1 MLIRTFL
8 LTVLLCN
15 WIFAE
20 IILGADSAF
29 GISFAKA
36 REIILSQNPGIKSAD
51 AEIEAAKEG
60 AFQADLMPNP
70 EAGIALDKFGANE
83 IELSVEQTIELGGK
97 RSLRKESAAKEIDAA
112 INAGKN
118 SRLELETE
126 IIHRFIPIVTAR
138 KKLDLLDSIIG
149 LAESTREQIERRTVA
164 GASRKTDLI
173 RSEIDL
179 EKLQLERNE
188 LLREEKTARIKF
200 AVLGGNSNAPLLN
213 VSGKIADDTEIPP
226 LDMIRNHLQQNLSLK
241 GVDIEEQQ
249 LQVQIRQL
257 GAEVVPDL
265 NISAGY
271 LRDNEE
277 SSNSPLIGLSMCIPL
292 FNQNKYARKQVRLKS
307 SALQKKRQNMFQ
319 LMDADV
325 QDIYSRLVLIDNQ
338 INTLLSST
346 IPKSERVY
354 MMMQDYYNAGNAD
367 YLDYSQTQAELLRL
381 TMELYDIQAERAQK
395 LADLMH
401 LSNMPIE
408 IVK

>member
-8 LTVLLCN
+8 ITVLLYN
-15 WIFAE
+15 WISADT
-20 IILGADSAF
+20 IHRSDSAA
-29 GISFAKA
+29 GICFARA
-36 REIILSQNPGIKSAD
+36 REIIMSENPGIQSAD
-51 AEIEAAKEG
+51 TEIEAAKEG
-60 AFQADLMPNP
+60 VFQADLMPNP
-70 EAGIALDKFGANE
+70 AAGIALDKFGANE
-83 IELSVEQTIELGGK
+83 IEFSVEQTIELGRK
-97 RSLRKESAAKEIDAA
+97 RSLRRETAEKETDAA
-112 INAGKN
+112 INAGKI

-138 KKLDLLDSIIG
+138 KKLDLLDSIINI
-149 LAESTREQIERRTVA
+149 AEFTREQIERRIDA

-173 RSEIDL
+173 HSEIDL

-188 LLREEKTARIKF
+188 ILIEEKTARIKF
-200 AVLGGNSNAPLLN
+200 AALGGNNSASLLN
-213 VSGKIADDTEIPP
+213 VSGKIVDDTEIPP
-226 LDMIRNHLQQNLSLK
+226 LDTIRNHLQENLSLK

-277 SSNSPLIGLSMCIPL
+277 SSNSPLIGLSMSIPI
-292 FNQNKYARKQVRLKS
+292 FNKNKYARKQVLLKS
-307 SALQKKRQNMFQ
+307 NALQQKRQNMFQ

-325 QDIYSRLVLIDNQ
+325 QDIHSRLILIDNQ

-346 IPKSERVY
+346 IPKSEKVY
-354 MMMQDYYNAGNAD
+354 MMMQEYYNAGNAD
-367 YLDYSQTQAELLRL
+367 YLDLSQIQSDRLRL
-381 TMELYDIQAERAQK
+381 TMELFDFQAERARK

>member
-8 LTVLLCN
+8 ITVLLYN
-15 WIFAE
+15 WISADT
-20 IILGADSAF
+20 ICRSDSAK
-29 GISFAKA
+29 GICYARA

-51 AEIEAAKEG
+51 TEIEAAKEG
-60 AFQADLMPNP
+60 ASQAGLMPNP
-70 EAGIALDKFGANE
+70 AAGIALDKFGANE
-83 IELSVEQTIELGGK
+83 IEFSVEQTIELGGK
-97 RSLRKESAAKEIDAA
+97 RSLRKESAEKEIDAA
-112 INAGKN
+112 INAGKI

-126 IIHRFIPIVTAR
+126 IIHRFIPIITAR

-149 LAESTREQIERRTVA
+149 LAESTREQIKRRIEV
-164 GASRKTDLI
+164 GASRETDLI

-188 LLREEKTARIKF
+188 LLREEKNTRIKF
-200 AVLGGNSNAPLLN
+200 SALGGNSNASLLN
-213 VSGKIADDTEIPP
+213 VNGKIVDDTEIPP
-226 LDMIRNHLQQNLSLK
+226 LDVIRNHLQENLSLK
-241 GVDIEEQQ
+241 EVDIEEQQ
-249 LQVQIRQL
+249 LQVQQRQL

-277 SSNSPLIGLSMCIPL
+277 SSNSPIIGLSMSIPI
-292 FNQNKYARKQVRLKS
+292 FNQNKYARKQVQLKS

-325 QDIYSRLVLIDNQ
+325 QDIHSRLVLIDNQ

-346 IPKSERVY
+346 IPKSEKVY
-354 MMMQDYYNAGNAD
+354 MMMQEYYSAGNTD
-367 YLDYSQTQAELLRL
+367 YLDLSQTQTDLLRL
-381 TMELYDIQAERAQK
+381 TMELYDFQAERAQK
-395 LADLMH
+395 LAELMQ